1 MKFLTGMELWKTHP
15 DPTLYCFSLYAF
27 HGSGLLLRLKVI
39 SGWLVA
45 VRMVAVVARVT
56 PIASST

>member
-1 MKFLTGMELWKTHP
+1 MKFLAGMELWKTH
-15 DPTLYCFSLYAF
+15 PTLYCFSLYAF
-27 HGSGLLLRLKVI
+27 HGSGLLFRLKVI